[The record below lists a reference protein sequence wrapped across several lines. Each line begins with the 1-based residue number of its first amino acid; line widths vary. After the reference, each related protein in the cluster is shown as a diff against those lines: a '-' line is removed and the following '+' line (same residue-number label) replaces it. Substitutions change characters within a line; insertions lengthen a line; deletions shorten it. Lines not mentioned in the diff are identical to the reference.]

1 MKNATLLLIIFCLLV
16 SCKTINIPEKAVL
29 KQSKYDFDLYA
40 KYLNESSLSYEDKVE
55 LTNVLTNLI
64 KTNKEEL
71 RKSEKLVVNRKFF
84 IVNDSIKLEYFEFVP
99 KDFNKNGMFF
109 LGNAT
114 NVTSNFNELEKLSIE
129 TKSKLYV
136 LNYRGYGKS
145 DGYPSF
151 KSLFTDNNLFFNFV
165 EENNPK
171 VNFVIGYSLGTVFAT
186 YLAVDNKIDNLI
198 LLAPLS
204 NTKDY
209 LANFKKQFTSGLKSL
224 MRPFLKLKTDNFL
237 INISNTDKIKK
248 YDKNLIIFHAK
259 DDEALPYEMGR
270 KVFFEC
276 KSTTKEFIKISKG
289 GHSAPF
295 DKNNWEQLIKR
306 LQ

>member
-1 MKNATLLLIIFCLLV
+1 MKNATLLPIIFCLLV
-16 SCKTINIPEKAVL
+16 SCKTINITEKAVL
-29 KQSKYDFDLYA
+29 KQSKYDFELYT
-40 KYLNESSLSYEDKVE
+40 KYLNESSLTTEDKVE

-71 RKSEKLVVNRKFF
+71 RKSEKLVIYRKFF

-99 KDFNKNGMFF
+99 KDFNKSGLFF

-114 NVTSNFNELEKLSIE
+114 NVTGNFNELERLSIE

-136 LNYRGYGKS
+136 LNYRGYGNS

-151 KSLFTDNNLFFNFV
+151 KSLFTDNNLFLNFI
-165 EENNPK
+165 ENNNSK
-171 VNFVIGYSLGTVFAT
+171 MDFVIGYSLGTVFAT
-186 YLAVDNKIDNLI
+186 YLAVDNKIDHLI

-209 LANFKKQFTSGLKSL
+209 LVNVKKQFTPGLKSL
-224 MRPFLKLKTDNFL
+224 LRPFLKLTTDDYL
-237 INISNTDKIKK
+237 INISNTDKIKT
-248 YDKNLIIFHAK
+248 YDRNLIIFHAK
-259 DDEALPYEMGR
+259 DDETLPYKLGR

-276 KSTTKEFIKISKG
+276 NSTTKAFIKIAHG

-295 DKNNWEQLIKR
+295 DKNNWDQLIKR